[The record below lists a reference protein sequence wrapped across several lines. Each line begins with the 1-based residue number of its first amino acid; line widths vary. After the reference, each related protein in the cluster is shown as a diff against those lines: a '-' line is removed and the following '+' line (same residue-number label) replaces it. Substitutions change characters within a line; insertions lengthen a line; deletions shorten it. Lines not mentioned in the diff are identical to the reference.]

1 MWVWL
6 ALGSALSLSLSDV
19 AAKKALR
26 SADPWVVAWIKL
38 AGAALVTFPLFFFT
52 PWPAPWPFLGVV
64 ALAVPLEL
72 VALYGYHRAIATS
85 PLSLAVPM
93 LAFTPVFLL
102 GVGWVFL
109 GEAPGLRGAA
119 GVLLVA
125 AGAYLL
131 PDGPAGVLAPLRA
144 IWREPG
150 ARTMLGVA
158 FVYAFTATLGKVAVG
173 VADPLFFGAFY
184 PLVLSTVLTPAVLL
198 VRKRRAALAGLSPRL
213 VLSLGVAYG
222 AMIVF
227 HFSAIVRAPAA
238 FMIAVK
244 RTSLLFAVVWGRL
257 VFGESFSPRRVVGAA
272 LMLAGV
278 FVLASR

>member
-26 SADPWVVAWIKL
+26 SADPWVVAWVKL
-38 AGAALVTFPLFFFT
+38 AGAALVTSPIFFFT
-52 PWPAPWPFLGVV
+52 PWPEPWPFLGIV

-72 VALYGYHRAIATS
+72 AALYGYHRAIAQS
-85 PLSLAVPM
+85 PLSMTVPM

-102 GVGWVFL
+102 GVAGVLL
-109 GEAPGLRGAA
+109 GEAPGMRGAG

-125 AGAYLL
+125 MGAYLL
-131 PDGPAGVLAPLRA
+131 PGSGGGVFAPLRA

-150 ARTMLGVA
+150 ARTMLLVA
-158 FVYAFTATLGKVAVG
+158 AVYAFTATLGKLAVG
-173 VADPLFFGAFY
+173 LAEPLFFGAFY
-184 PLVLSTVLTPAVLL
+184 PFVLAAVLTPVVL
-198 VRKRRAALAGLSPRL
+198 VPRRRAALAGLSPGL
-213 VLSLGVAYG
+213 VLALGLAYG
-222 AMIVF
+222 TMIVF

-244 RTSLLFAVVWGRL
+244 RSSLLFAVLWGRL
-257 VFGESFSPRRVVGAA
+257 VFDERFTRRRVLGAA

>member
-38 AGAALVTFPLFFFT
+38 AGATLVTFPLFFFT
-52 PWPAPWPFLGVV
+52 PWPDPWPFLGIV

-72 VALYGYHRAIATS
+72 AALYGYHRAIARS
-85 PLSLAVPM
+85 PLSMTVPM

-109 GEAPGLRGAA
+109 GEAPGWHGAA

-125 AGAYLL
+125 VGAYLL
-131 PDGPAGVLAPLRA
+131 PGAEGGVLAPLRA

-150 ARTMLGVA
+150 ARTMLLVA
-158 FVYAFTATLGKVAVG
+158 FVYAFTATLGKMAVG
-173 VADPLFFGAFY
+173 MAHPLFFGAFY
-184 PLVLSTVLTPAVLL
+184 PLVLATALTPAVLTA
-198 VRKRRAALAGLSPRL
+198 RRRAALTGLSPRL

-244 RTSLLFAVVWGRL
+244 RTSLLFAVLWGRL
-257 VFGESFSPRRVVGAA
+257 VFHEQFSHRRVLGAA